1 MTNKICVYA
10 ICKNES
16 QFVEKWYESM
26 KEADEIVVVDT
37 GSTDD
42 TVERLR
48 ACGVRVFEKTWSPWR
63 FDEPRN
69 YALDMATDECN
80 IFISTDLDEVLEPG
94 WSIPL
99 KEKWIDKVH
108 TRAQYKYAWS
118 HTENGDPARIFY
130 YDKIHSREWRWSY
143 PVHELLTRNGDC
155 SYSDNET
162 LNLFNEIYLHHYPD
176 QTKSRG
182 SYLPLLE
189 LRVKENPNDDS
200 YGKLYLAHEYYYRGY
215 YEKCVN
221 FIKENLIPN
230 NTLYSNLEL
239 ANIYVF
245 MGDAYAAMG
254 MDTAAVGAYSQ
265 AQVID
270 PTYRESYLR
279 LAAAANKRQEYYL
292 AIGLIKECFDKTVR
306 YYNWLEQDDSWNSS
320 PYDILSISYF
330 YIKDYDKAYAN
341 IKKAINFSS
350 LKDDDRLLLNLKFI
364 EKEYFNKEV
373 NNG

>member
-1 MTNKICVYA
+1 
-10 ICKNES
+10 
-16 QFVEKWYESM
+16 
-26 KEADEIVVVDT
+26 
-37 GSTDD
+37 
-42 TVERLR
+42 
-48 ACGVRVFEKTWSPWR
+48 
-63 FDEPRN
+63 
-69 YALDMATDECN
+69 
-80 IFISTDLDEVLEPG
+80 
-94 WSIPL
+94 
-99 KEKWIDKVH
+99 
-108 TRAQYKYAWS
+108 
-118 HTENGDPARIFY
+118 
-130 YDKIHSREWRWSY
+130 
-143 PVHELLTRNGDC
+143 
-155 SYSDNET
+155 
-162 LNLFNEIYLHHYPD
+162 
-176 QTKSRG
+176 
-182 SYLPLLE
+182 
-189 LRVKENPNDDS
+189 
-200 YGKLYLAHEYYYRGY
+200 
-215 YEKCVN
+215 
-221 FIKENLIPN
+221 
-230 NTLYSNLEL
+230 
-239 ANIYVF
+239 
-245 MGDAYAAMG
+245 